1 VQHRRTLDRLSTEVR
16 AMAKSQ
22 DRPRRQPKR
31 KKQPKA
37 QAQPG
42 ATGTV
47 APSYQPPMR
56 QVEVI
61 KPKRK
66 EREPE
71 PQEPSPQDEG

>member
-1 VQHRRTLDRLSTEVR
+1 
-16 AMAKSQ
+16 MAKGR
-22 DRPRRQPKR
+22 DRPRKEPKR

-37 QAQPG
+37 PAQHGP
-42 ATGTV
+42 TGMV

-61 KPKRK
+61 KPRRK

-71 PQEPSPQDEG
+71 PQDPNPQAEG

>member
-1 VQHRRTLDRLSTEVR
+1 
-16 AMAKSQ
+16 MAKSQ

-31 KKQPKA
+31 KKAAKA
-37 QAQPG
+37 PPAAG
-42 ATGTV
+42 TTGSV

-61 KPKRK
+61 KPKRR

-71 PQEPSPQDEG
+71 PQGEE

>member
-1 VQHRRTLDRLSTEVR
+1 
-16 AMAKSQ
+16 MAKGR
-22 DRPRRQPKR
+22 DRPRKEPKR
-31 KKQPKA
+31 KKQSKA
-37 QAQPG
+37 TAAPG
-42 ATGTV
+42 GMV

-71 PQEPSPQDEG
+71 PLEPNPPEEE

>member
-1 VQHRRTLDRLSTEVR
+1 
-16 AMAKSQ
+16 MAKGR
-22 DRPRRQPKR
+22 DRPRKEQKR
-31 KKQPKA
+31 KPKEKA
-37 QAQPG
+37 KNQPG
-42 ATGTV
+42 VTGTV

-71 PQEPSPQDEG
+71 PQDPTSQDEG

>member
-1 VQHRRTLDRLSTEVR
+1 
-16 AMAKSQ
+16 MAKGR
-22 DRPRRQPKR
+22 DRPRKEPKR

-37 QAQPG
+37 PAQHG
-42 ATGTV
+42 TTGTV

-61 KPKRK
+61 KPRRK

-71 PQEPSPQDEG
+71 PQDPESKDDG